1 MFYATHLETG
11 FVFHDIIY
19 DAAPVETP
27 ERIVS
32 VAEKMK
38 KKSKFERPLRVIKVH
53 RNKIN
58 FTLLCPASYIPERF
72 HCVAPLDKR

>member
-11 FVFHDIIY
+11 FVLYDIIY

-32 VAEKMK
+32 LAEKMK
-38 KKSKFERPLRVIKVH
+38 KKSKFERPLREIKAQ

-58 FTLLCPASYIPERF
+58 FTLLCSASYIPERF

>member
-11 FVFHDIIY
+11 FVLYDIIY

-32 VAEKMK
+32 VAEK
-38 KKSKFERPLRVIKVH
+38 KKSKFKRPLREIEVH
-53 RNKIN
+53 RNKLY
-58 FTLLCPASYIPERF
+58 FTLLCPASYIPECF